1 MARVN
6 CHAGPQHAE
15 PFFDTIIL
23 SDITRREAARFLH
36 GLPVMTPDSKADP
49 KTDSKADPKTN
60 SKADPG
66 LDPKT
71 DSTAAPKA
79 ATRTDPDPAIPLW
92 RRLAARIQP
101 VNAAATCVGVLLAYL
116 VGTYVT
122 GPFHAASHWMGAM
135 LACTSVVVVLQKPG
149 LKQSLP
155 VGWMRVLGTFIG
167 ALIAFCYLSIWHF
180 SVAGMLLT
188 IFLLEI
194 VSMLLGI
201 YVNGHIATITLI
213 VILLISQENPR
224 LPPAINC
231 LLRFLESVVG
241 VGIGLGVMWVSEW
254 WQQHRH
260 RAQ

>member
-1 MARVN
+1 MN
-6 CHAGPQHAE
+6 
-15 PFFDTIIL
+15 
-23 SDITRREAARFLH
+23 
-36 GLPVMTPDSKADP
+36 
-49 KTDSKADPKTN
+49 
-60 SKADPG
+60 
-66 LDPKT
+66 
-71 DSTAAPKA
+71 
-79 ATRTDPDPAIPLW
+79 PDPANTPIRNPPLL
-92 RRLAARIQP
+92 RRMAARLQP
-101 VNAAATCVGVLLAYL
+101 VNAAATCIGVLLAYL

-167 ALIAFCYLSIWHF
+167 ALIAFTYLSFWHF
-180 SVAGMLLT
+180 SVLGMLLT

-254 WQQHRH
+254 WQHHRKSGSGS
-260 RAQ
+260 ASG

>member
-1 MARVN
+1 MEN
-6 CHAGPQHAE
+6 
-15 PFFDTIIL
+15 
-23 SDITRREAARFLH
+23 TRQ
-36 GLPVMTPDSKADP
+36 P
-49 KTDSKADPKTN
+49 
-60 SKADPG
+60 
-66 LDPKT
+66 
-71 DSTAAPKA
+71 
-79 ATRTDPDPAIPLW
+79 IPL
-92 RRLAARIQP
+92 RIRQHLRDAVGRMHP
-101 VNAAATCVGVLLAYL
+101 SVSFVSCIGVLLAYL
-116 VGTYVT
+116 T
-122 GPFHAASHWMGAM
+122 GVYITGSLHEASRWMGAM

-254 WQQHRH
+254 WQQHRQ
-260 RAQ
+260 AKNAPPTGG

>member
-1 MARVN
+1 MDFSNKKIAPFNITFCRNRRQKALCGTKVSSRKRSP
-6 CHAGPQHAE
+6 HGYKMLPRDRWSGFGPFLAGMQGMTSP
-15 PFFDTIIL
+15 
-23 SDITRREAARFLH
+23 
-36 GLPVMTPDSKADP
+36 TPDTP
-49 KTDSKADPKTN
+49 
-60 SKADPG
+60 
-66 LDPKT
+66 
-71 DSTAAPKA
+71 
-79 ATRTDPDPAIPLW
+79 PARQSFLS
-92 RRLAARIQP
+92 RMAGRIQP
-101 VNAAATCVGVLLAYL
+101 VNAAATCIGVLLAYL

-149 LKQSLP
+149 LRQSLP

-180 SVAGMLLT
+180 SVAGMLVT

-241 VGIGLGVMWVSEW
+241 VGIGLGVMWVSER
-254 WQQHRH
+254 WQRLHRQSQQPP
-260 RAQ
+260 AG

>member
-1 MARVN
+1 MPL
-6 CHAGPQHAE
+6 HAALHSQSATYRHNAQ
-15 PFFDTIIL
+15 
-23 SDITRREAARFLH
+23 SDGFPARFLRGH
-36 GLPVMTPDSKADP
+36 ASMPTNRPTTDTP
-49 KTDSKADPKTN
+49 
-60 SKADPG
+60 
-66 LDPKT
+66 
-71 DSTAAPKA
+71 AAREA
-79 ATRTDPDPAIPLW
+79 LL
-92 RRLAARIQP
+92 RRLAGRIQP

-213 VILLISQENPR
+213 VILFISQENPR

-254 WQQHRH
+254 WQQHRQ
-260 RAQ
+260 AKNAPPTGG